1 MSLELGAPVAP
12 SEPLPWLVCKMP
24 FHPRAGASLVVPGQI
39 CQGALGWGTLG
50 GMQEQILELA

>member
-1 MSLELGAPVAP
+1 MSLELGAPVTP

-24 FHPRAGASLVVPGQI
+24 FHLGAGASLVVLGQI
-39 CQGALGWGTLG
+39 CQGALGWGTLD